1 MTAPPPSELPAPQ
14 RGTTGYAMPAGYRPP
29 PPNGTVAWALGFL
42 AYIPIPFF
50 NVLIAGVAQVIAGRK
65 QRKHGGLAAENGRRA
80 ANWGLTQLTWA
91 VLMGVVVLLTQL
103 TGTPRES
110 GGVQPP
116 PVLDAIMTGFIISYF
131 VLGAIQLVYA
141 ITGTVKAG
149 RGQLVWL
156 PAIPFLPSTVP
167 PA

>member
-1 MTAPPPSELPAPQ
+1 
-14 RGTTGYAMPAGYRPP
+14 MPAGYRPP

-103 TGTPRES
+103 TGTPRENRS
-110 GGVQPP
+110 PRPP
-116 PVLDAIMTGFIISYF
+116 
-131 VLGAIQLVYA
+131 
-141 ITGTVKAG
+141 
-149 RGQLVWL
+149 RGSR
-156 PAIPFLPSTVP
+156 PCSPS
-167 PA
+167 